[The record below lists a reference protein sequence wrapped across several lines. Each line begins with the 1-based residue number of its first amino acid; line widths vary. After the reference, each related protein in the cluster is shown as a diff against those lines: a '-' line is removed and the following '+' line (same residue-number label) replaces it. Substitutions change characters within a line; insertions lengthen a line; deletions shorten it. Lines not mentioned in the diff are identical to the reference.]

1 MLNQIKITYKETNFF
16 SKLINDYIEENDSLS
31 DKISFFKSDN
41 FNKQIKNKSKQN
53 LDRKLLVNVLKQQN
67 SKILLSN
74 FSKKYRTII
83 KKQYLYSYYG
93 ASIVFIYWS
102 SFFIYKIFSTINLVE
117 KLTEKYPNNNFVP
130 YFG

>member
-1 MLNQIKITYKETNFF
+1 MLNQIKISYKETNFF

-31 DKISFFKSDN
+31 DKISYFPNLDN

-74 FSKKYRTII
+74 FSKKNIELLSKKIPIQLLRGINCVYLLVLFFLFI
-83 KKQYLYSYYG
+83 K
-93 ASIVFIYWS
+93 
-102 SFFIYKIFSTINLVE
+102 
-117 KLTEKYPNNNFVP
+117 
-130 YFG
+130 YFQL

>member
-31 DKISFFKSDN
+31 DKISYFPNLDN

-74 FSKKYRTII
+74 FSKKNIELLSKENTYTVTTGHQLCLFTGPLFLFI
-83 KKQYLYSYYG
+83 K
-93 ASIVFIYWS
+93 
-102 SFFIYKIFSTINLVE
+102 
-117 KLTEKYPNNNFVP
+117 
-130 YFG
+130 YFQL